1 MPLFFIVSVGQVS
14 EIVIP
19 SNQSSITVIPS
30 DIGVPENACVFG
42 VL

>member
-19 SNQSSITVIPS
+19 SIPKGREES
-30 DIGVPENACVFG
+30 HVGERKVN
-42 VL
+42 